1 MKPLFKEEKTEKAR
15 GKFWKI
21 FILSFLVLIF
31 ASEAVLALLLRYL
44 ENAAIT
50 EDVLTVPLYIMPF
63 VALLFTVGL
72 LHLAKLR
79 QQKVQIIIDSMN
91 KVAGGDYSVRIYE
104 KAKTREFEIM
114 FSNFNKMVEELSSVK
129 TLREDFIREFSHEFK
144 TPLSSVHG
152 FAELLAEGGLS
163 EEDSKKFIN
172 IIVDETD
179 RLRRLADNT
188 LIISKLENQQLA
200 GDTEII
206 KLDEQLNEAII
217 VLAREWEKKNLS
229 LSSDL
234 QPITV
239 RGNRPLIMQVW
250 VNLISNAIKF
260 TPEGGEIT
268 VGLKEVDGR
277 AEVTVKDNGA
287 GIPENELPHIFEKFY
302 RASCAQKTD
311 GNGLGLA
318 ICKRILDLHGGEI
331 SVKSVRG
338 EGSTFAVMLEI
349 VE

>member
-1 MKPLFKEEKTEKAR
+1 MKPLFKVEKTEKSR

-21 FILSFLVLIF
+21 FLLSFLVLIC

-44 ENAAIT
+44 ENAAIA

-72 LHLAKLR
+72 LQLAKAR

-91 KVAGGDYSVRIYE
+91 KVAGGDYSVRIHE
-104 KAKTREFEIM
+104 KAKTKEFEIM

-129 TLREDFIREFSHEFK
+129 TMREDFVREFSHEFK

-163 EEDSKKFIN
+163 EEDRKKFIK

-179 RLRRLADNT
+179 RLRKLADNT
-188 LIISKLENQQLA
+188 LILSKLENQQLA

-206 KLDEQLNEAII
+206 KLDGQLNESII
-217 VLAREWEKKNLS
+217 MLAPEWEKKSLT

-234 QPITV
+234 QPLTV
-239 RGNRPLIMQVW
+239 RGNRPLLMQVW

-268 VGLKEVDGR
+268 VGLKVRGGR
-277 AEVTVKDNGA
+277 AEVTVTDNGA
-287 GIPENELPHIFEKFY
+287 GIPESELAHIFDKFY
-302 RASCAQKTD
+302 RAAGAEKAE

-331 SVKSVRG
+331 SVKSVLG
-338 EGSTFAVMLEI
+338 EGSTFSVMLDI

>member
-1 MKPLFKEEKTEKAR
+1 MKPLFKVEKTAKSR

-21 FILSFLVLIF
+21 FLLSFLLLIF
-31 ASEAVLALLLRYL
+31 ISEAVLALLLRYL
-44 ENAAIT
+44 ENAAIA

-72 LHLAKLR
+72 LQLAKSR

-129 TLREDFIREFSHEFK
+129 TMREDFVREFSHEFK

-163 EEDSKKFIN
+163 EEDRKKFIK
-172 IIVDETD
+172 IIIDETD
-179 RLRRLADNT
+179 RLRKLADNT
-188 LIISKLENQQLA
+188 LILSKLENQQLA

-206 KLDEQLNEAII
+206 KLDGQLNESII
-217 VLAREWEKKNLS
+217 MLAPEWEKKSLT

-234 QPITV
+234 QPLTV
-239 RGNRPLIMQVW
+239 RGNRPLLMQVW

-268 VGLKEVDGR
+268 VGLKVRGGR
-277 AEVTVKDNGA
+277 AEVTVTDNGA
-287 GIPENELPHIFEKFY
+287 GIPESELAHIFDKFY
-302 RASCAQKTD
+302 RAAGAEKAE

-331 SVKSVRG
+331 SVKSVSG
-338 EGSTFAVMLEI
+338 EGSTFSVMLDI

>member
-1 MKPLFKEEKTEKAR
+1 MKPLFKVEKTEKSR

-21 FILSFLVLIF
+21 FLLSFLVLIF

-44 ENAAIT
+44 ENAAIA

-72 LHLAKLR
+72 LQLAKSR

-129 TLREDFIREFSHEFK
+129 TMREDFVREFSHEFK

-163 EEDSKKFIN
+163 EEDRKKFIK

-179 RLRRLADNT
+179 RLRKLADNT
-188 LIISKLENQQLA
+188 LILSKLENQQLA

-206 KLDEQLNEAII
+206 KLDGQLNESII
-217 VLAREWEKKNLS
+217 MLAPEWEKKSLT

-234 QPITV
+234 QPLTV
-239 RGNRPLIMQVW
+239 RGNRPLLMQVW

-268 VGLKEVDGR
+268 VGLKVRGGR
-277 AEVTVKDNGA
+277 AEVTVTDNGA
-287 GIPENELPHIFEKFY
+287 GIPESELAHIFDKFY
-302 RASCAQKTD
+302 RAAGAEKAE

-331 SVKSVRG
+331 SVKSVLG
-338 EGSTFAVMLEI
+338 EGSTFSVMLDI